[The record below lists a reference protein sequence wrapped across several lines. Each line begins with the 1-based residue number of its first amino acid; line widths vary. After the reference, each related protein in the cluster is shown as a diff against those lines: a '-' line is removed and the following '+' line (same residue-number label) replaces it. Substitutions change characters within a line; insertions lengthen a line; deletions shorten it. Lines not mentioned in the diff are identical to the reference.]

1 MTPLGRTEGIGR
13 VRSRR
18 LAFFVV
24 AMTLLAGVGAGAGA
38 VFAAPP
44 GGPPQ
49 AETTH
54 RPVCGPVPQGEARCH
69 AEIVVPAASPNGN
82 GNGHG
87 RPTTT
92 TGPTTTVAPTTTT
105 IAPTTTTAA
114 PTTTTTAPTTTTTRP
129 TTTTTQAVT
138 TTTVAGGTCTS
149 AHAGYTPCD
158 LRSAYKLPS
167 STAGN
172 GQTVAI
178 VDAYNAPNAESDLG
192 VYRSAYGITPQCT
205 TANGCF
211 RKLNQAGVQGNYP
224 ATDGGWA
231 QEISLDLDMV
241 SAVCPNCHIVLVE
254 ANSNSLADLE
264 ASERTAVAAGANA
277 ISNSYGSSETG
288 FFFKPDDS
296 AYNAPGVAITASSG
310 DNGYGVE
317 FPASSGFV
325 TAVGGTTLSK
335 ASNGRGWSETAWSGA
350 GSGCSSFF
358 SKPSWQHDSG
368 CSNRMVADVSAVAN
382 PSTGVA
388 VYDSYAYQGQS
399 GWLEFGGTS
408 VASPIVASVYALAG
422 NAGSV
427 NYGSFPYGHTSSLFD
442 VTSGNNGTCLLSPS
456 YFCNA
461 VAGYDGPTGLGT
473 PNGTGGF

>member
-1 MTPLGRTEGIGR
+1 VGA
-13 VRSRR
+13 RR
-18 LAFFVV
+18 LAWIVV
-24 AMTLLAGVGAGAGA
+24 VVTVLAGVGAGAGA

-44 GGPPQ
+44 DGPPQ

-69 AEIVVPAASPNGN
+69 AVIVVPAASSNAN

-87 RPTTT
+87 KPTTT
-92 TGPTTTVAPTTTT
+92 TSRPSSTSST
-105 IAPTTTTAA
+105 A
-114 PTTTTTAPTTTTTRP
+114 PTTTTTAPTTTTTVATTTSTTQAP
-129 TTTTTQAVT
+129 TTTTT
-138 TTTVAGGTCTS
+138 VAAGTCTN

-158 LRSAYKLPS
+158 LRSAYNLPS
-167 STAGN
+167 TTAGS

-178 VDAYNAPNAESDLG
+178 VDAYDAPSAESDLG
-192 VYRSAYGITPQCT
+192 VYRSTYGITRQCT

-211 RKLNQAGVQGNYP
+211 RKLNQSGVQGSYP
-224 ATDGGWA
+224 VADGGWA

-241 SAVCPNCHIVLVE
+241 SAVCPNCNIVLVE

-264 ASERTAVAAGANA
+264 AAENTAARTAGVNA

-288 FFFKPDDS
+288 FFTKPDDS
-296 AYNAPGVAITASSG
+296 AYNHPGIAITASTG

-325 TAVGGTTLSK
+325 TAVGGTTLTK
-335 ASNGRGWSETAWSGA
+335 AANTRGWSETAWSGA
-350 GSGCSSFF
+350 GSGCSGFF
-358 SKPSWQHDSG
+358 TKPTWQTDGG
-368 CSNRMVADVSAVAN
+368 CSKRMVGDVSAVAN

-388 VYDSYAYQGQS
+388 VYDSFAYQGQS

-408 VASPIVASVYALAG
+408 VASPMIASVYALAG
-422 NAGSV
+422 NAASV
-427 NYGSFPYGHTSSLFD
+427 NYGSYPYGHTSALND
-442 VTSGNNGTCLLSPS
+442 VTSGSNGTCLLSPS
-456 YFCNA
+456 YFCHA

-473 PNGTGGF
+473 TNGTGSF